1 MEQFPSMKARQLLR
15 ILQRGPLNYVAVDQR
30 RRGSHRLLRATGRK
44 DGVWWAT
51 NSGDFG
57 LIAAHEDK
65 EQLRENVR
73 IAITDCFGEEVEITE
88 IFDNQAPKTQLIH

>member
-1 MEQFPSMKARQLLR
+1 MNESK
-15 ILQRGPLNYVAVDQR
+15 IE
-30 RRGSHRLLRATGRK
+30 RATITYSLE

-51 NSGDFG
+51 NSGGFG

-73 IAITDCFGEEVEITE
+73 IAIADCFGEEVEITE

>member
-1 MEQFPSMKARQLLR
+1 MNEAK
-15 ILQRGPLNYVAVDQR
+15 VE
-30 RRGSHRLLRATGRK
+30 RATITYSLE

-57 LIAAHEDK
+57 LIAAHEDT

>member
-1 MEQFPSMKARQLLR
+1 MNEPK
-15 ILQRGPLNYVAVDQR
+15 VE
-30 RRGSHRLLRATGRK
+30 RATIAHSLE

-57 LIAAHEDK
+57 LIAAHEDR
-65 EQLRENVR
+65 EQLCENVR

-88 IFDNQAPKTQLIH
+88 AFDNQTPKTQLFH

>member
-1 MEQFPSMKARQLLR
+1 MNEPKVESAMIAYSLE
-15 ILQRGPLNYVAVDQR
+15 
-30 RRGSHRLLRATGRK
+30 
-44 DGVWWAT
+44 DGMWWAT

-57 LIAAHEDK
+57 LIAAHEDR

-88 IFDNQAPKTQLIH
+88 IFDNQDPKTQLIH